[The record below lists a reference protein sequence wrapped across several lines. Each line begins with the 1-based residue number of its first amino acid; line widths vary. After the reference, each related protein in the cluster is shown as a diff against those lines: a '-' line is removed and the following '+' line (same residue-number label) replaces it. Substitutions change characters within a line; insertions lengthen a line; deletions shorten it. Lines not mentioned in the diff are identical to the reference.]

1 MATPRT
7 LILASGSLRSLVC
20 TAAAV
25 TASEPSRLVL
35 FHIRDGRVNAGVRRE
50 YARKQAEYYKIAKLV
65 EVELPHIVSAQNT
78 QPQPDQ
84 DHVLT
89 RPQILMSAVAYAVDA
104 QIDKVIW
111 PVQYNGDHKLIAR
124 TTEQT
129 VLIEHLAQLERPV
142 TPLIE
147 LPVLDLTDAQL
158 IELGGQLD
166 VPWHLA
172 WVCNNHGSS
181 PCLCCESCLRRRQ
194 AFHIAGMVD
203 PVDKT
208 TTTTKGH

>member
-1 MATPRT
+1 MASARS

-25 TASEPSRLVL
+25 TATEPGRLVL
-35 FHIRDGRVNAGVRRE
+35 FHIRDGRPNAGVRRE
-50 YARKQAEYYKIAKLV
+50 YARKQADYYKITKLI

-78 QPQPDQ
+78 QPQPEH

-104 QIDKVIW
+104 QIEKVIW

-129 VLIEHLAQLERPV
+129 VLIEHLAQLERPT

-147 LPVLDLTDAQL
+147 LPVLDLTDGQL
-158 IELGGQLD
+158 IELGSQLD

-172 WVCNNHGSS
+172 WVCNNHGSA

-194 AFHIAGMVD
+194 AFHVAGVVD
-203 PVDKT
+203 PVDKAT
-208 TTTTKGH
+208 APKTP